1 MNASPYSRDR
11 NVRSLLCVQLDVFL
25 PLLTIWRGPER
36 SIVNQASA
44 VCFETDNA
52 PRSLDELETRVQGKL
67 CGRIRELQ
75 LVLDDHGIVL
85 RGFARS
91 YHAKQLA
98 QHAVMSETAVPIL
111 ANEI

>member
-1 MNASPYSRDR
+1 M
-11 NVRSLLCVQLDVFL
+11 
-25 PLLTIWRGPER
+25 
-36 SIVNQASA
+36 NQASA
-44 VCFETDNA
+44 VCFEINTPA
-52 PRSLDELETRVQGKL
+52 RSLDELETRVQGRL

-85 RGFARS
+85 RGFAKS

-111 ANEI
+111 ANEIEVG